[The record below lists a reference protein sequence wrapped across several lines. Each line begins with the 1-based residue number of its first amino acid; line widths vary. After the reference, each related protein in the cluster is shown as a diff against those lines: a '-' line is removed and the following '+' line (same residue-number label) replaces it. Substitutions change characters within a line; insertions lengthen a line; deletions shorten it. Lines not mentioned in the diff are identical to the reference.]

1 MKKIH
6 TLGLAI
12 LFALGSVT
20 YVVMNSAPDAKV
32 RVPAHV
38 RGQSGVVLNVV
49 PLLDCQAFRVDISES
64 NLGEVTLMTSE
75 RVPPNFLNAPGLSFD
90 PGVVAGNHRRSFVY
104 STSFLVSCFASR
116 SGGDVFIAGHPI
128 GKGGV
133 IDETKTVIERWTFA
147 PPKGAPFSHR
157 DESTVAIGTPAPHS
171 PLEVGVQ
178 GSVYAMPSQ
187 RSVPIVNRIQIAT
200 LNYPIYKM
208 KADPD
213 GRYLLILPDADR
225 VEFLD
230 LVAGATTPQVL
241 LDVTAAPELKDA
253 SVLMFGIHASD
264 GAKHAVVVGPDGGVA
279 FVDADNDAVFETV
292 NMITNAEFDLTYRP
306 SAKWQDS
313 FYRYGLSL
321 F

>member
-1 MKKIH
+1 
-6 TLGLAI
+6 
-12 LFALGSVT
+12 
-20 YVVMNSAPDAKV
+20 
-32 RVPAHV
+32 
-38 RGQSGVVLNVV
+38 
-49 PLLDCQAFRVDISES
+49 
-64 NLGEVTLMTSE
+64 
-75 RVPPNFLNAPGLSFD
+75 
-90 PGVVAGNHRRSFVY
+90 
-104 STSFLVSCFASR
+104 
-116 SGGDVFIAGHPI
+116 VFIAGHPI